1 MTPFAESE
9 IGAFRQ
15 IRTID
20 KQQQSHLSHFTEQSP
35 RVPLRGIQAAPSV
48 QSANQTNKTV

>member
-9 IGAFRQ
+9 FGAVRQ